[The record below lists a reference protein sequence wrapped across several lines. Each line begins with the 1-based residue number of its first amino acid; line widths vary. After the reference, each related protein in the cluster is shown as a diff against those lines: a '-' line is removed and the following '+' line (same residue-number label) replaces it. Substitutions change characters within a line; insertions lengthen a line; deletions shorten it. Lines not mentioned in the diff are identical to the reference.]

1 MIGSLS
7 SKTTPKKGAALRKAL
22 LILLAVLLVSGVGL
36 AIPATDAFGDS
47 VRFTSWK
54 NTMGLIQ
61 GQGDHGRRI
70 QSANYHATTDGRVAY
85 CYAQGSYEPYDDVA
99 YHCIGEASTRA
110 AVILENGWPAT
121 NTIGGVALSD
131 DEARQATQ
139 VALWM
144 LGDYGYKVPYS
155 SLSGTY
161 DDNGVQVGRRAA
173 AAAKALYDWSSG
185 RSTSASY
192 KIYNESVA
200 GKVYQVMVVAEKS
213 EGYVELR
220 KASSIPAASE
230 GNAGYSLEG
239 AVYGVYADAS
249 CTSLAARLTTDSSG
263 YAKSDALTAGT
274 YYVREISAPKGYELS
289 QIVHT
294 AQVPSGGTASLNVK
308 DEPLVERPAEIALK
322 VDGETRLDAPQ
333 GSASLAGA
341 QFEVSYWTGLFGT
354 PEEARASGEAD
365 RTWVLQSDERGRVSF
380 SDESLVSGDE
390 LFRDADEKPVLPL
403 GTVVVREAKAPEGY
417 LASED
422 EALRQVRQDGEEWQ
436 APVFEEQ
443 VVRGGL
449 SIAKSLAGGS
459 VSELE
464 GIEFRIVN
472 ASKAAVTVE
481 GASYEPGETVTTLVL
496 DAEGLAESAASL
508 LPYGSYEVVEVAESV
523 PENIIPYADAQGS
536 GSSVVAVVTL
546 EDGASYHEHVY
557 RVELENYKKPAFS
570 LVKVDGDSISS
581 GNEEGALPVAGSE
594 WLLEY
599 EEGGTWTEVERGST
613 DENGVLAFSDQA
625 VSRWGTYRLT
635 ETRAA
640 REDESQGYLPRKD
653 SDMPASVTFSV
664 DESTWEKIAAGT
676 YEGVEGD
683 SWAFEMRDGTPALVR
698 GEHNWLKRSIEALKT
713 DQDTGAPVA
722 GTEFTLYRWIGE
734 GEPGEQ
740 AQGEKRAERHEAYE
754 ADPAEEIDP
763 ALWQKIEA
771 KTSSED
777 GSALFEGLAF
787 GSYLLV
793 ESRPSEEYAEWW
805 ESELSTW
812 DRYQFTCDDESG
824 QHQLQV
830 FGNDRI
836 ELETTVDKS
845 TIQTTSAAFA
855 SLEGQ
860 PVSFDNVNMEEYRY
874 DLGFSNGSTNVRA
887 DQYTVVDSCEFVALG
902 ARLTRLW
909 TPVTTADSDGLFN
922 LWYKTNLCDEK
933 TVYSEASATKNNP
946 ENMLS
951 DGSDRISTKGWR
963 LWKEGLSTSKRTPL
977 SAADLKLEEDE
988 HITGLMLEYGSV
1000 KPGFKTEEPLT
1011 YLVSCSERI
1020 ELQDGEETLIEN
1032 SATSHITRNWKSGTN
1047 GSGLRDDADDKVA
1060 TGVLGTFAFKFD
1072 ERSMA
1077 QTGDAGVPLWL
1088 AALAGTSALA
1098 AATVGLSLRRDKPLR
1113 NRR

>member
-7 SKTTPKKGAALRKAL
+7 KRATPKRRAALKKAL
-22 LILLAVLLVSGVGL
+22 LVLLAVLLVSGAGL

-200 GKVYQVMVVAEKS
+200 GKVYQVMVIAEKS

-220 KASSIPAASE
+220 KTSSIPAASE

-239 AVYGVYADAS
+239 AVYGVYTDAA
-249 CTSLAARLTTDSSG
+249 CTSLAARLTTNASG
-263 YAKSDALTAGT
+263 YAKSEALAAGT
-274 YYVREISAPKGYELS
+274 YYVHEISAPKGHELS
-289 QIVHT
+289 QTVHT
-294 AQVPSGGTASLNVK
+294 VRIPSGATASLNVK
-308 DEPLVERPAEIALK
+308 DEPFVERPAEIALK
-322 VDGETRLDAPQ
+322 VDGETKLDTPQ

-341 QFEVSYWTGLFGT
+341 QFEVSYWTGLFNT
-354 PEEARASGEAD
+354 VEEAHASGEPD

-380 SDESLVSGDE
+380 SNESLVSGDE
-390 LFRDADEKPVLPL
+390 LFCDADGKPVLPL
-403 GTVVVREAKAPEGY
+403 GTVVIREAKAPEGY

-422 EALRQVRQDGEEWQ
+422 AVMRQIRQGGEEWQ
-436 APVFEEQ
+436 TPVFEEQ
-443 VVRGGL
+443 VLRGGL

-459 VSELE
+459 ASELE

-472 ASKAAVTVE
+472 ASKAAVSVE
-481 GASYEPGETVTTLVL
+481 GASYEPGETVAALAL
-496 DAEGLAESAASL
+496 NAEGRAESAADL

-523 PENIIPYADAQGS
+523 PAGIIPYADAQGN

-546 EDGASYHEHVY
+546 EDGAAHHENVY

-581 GNEEGALPVAGSE
+581 ENEGQALPVAGSE

-599 EEGGTWTEVERGST
+599 DDGGTWAEVERGST

-625 VSRWGTYRLT
+625 VSRWGSYRLT

-640 REDESQGYLPRKD
+640 REDEPQGYLPREE
-653 SDMPASVTFSV
+653 SDMPASVTFVV
-664 DESTWEKIAAGT
+664 DESTWEKMAAGT

-683 SWAFEMRDGTPALVR
+683 SWTFEMRGDTPALVR

-713 DQDTGAPVA
+713 DQDTGAAVA
-722 GTEFTLYRWIGE
+722 GTEFALYRWIGE
-734 GEPGEQ
+734 GEPEEPTQ
-740 AQGEKRAERHEAYE
+740 DDKRAERHEAYG
-754 ADPAEEIDP
+754 ADPSEKIDP
-763 ALWQKIEA
+763 ALWQKVEA
-771 KTSSED
+771 KTSGED
-777 GSALFEGLAF
+777 GSALFEGLSF

-793 ESRPSEEYAEWW
+793 ESRPSTGYAEWW
-805 ESELSTW
+805 ESALSTW
-812 DRYQFTCDDESG
+812 DSYQFTCDDKSG
-824 QHQLQV
+824 RHQLQV
-830 FGNDRI
+830 FENDRI

-860 PVSFDNVNMEEYRY
+860 SVNFDNVDVEEYRY

-909 TPVTTADSDGLFN
+909 TPVTTMDSDGLFN
-922 LWYKTNLCDEK
+922 LWYKTNLCDEE
-933 TVYSEASATKNNP
+933 TVYSEASATKSNP

-963 LWKEGLSTSKRTPL
+963 LWKEDLSTLKRTSL
-977 SAADLKLEEDE
+977 SVADLKLEEGE
-988 HITGLMLEYGSV
+988 HVTGLMLEYGSV
-1000 KPGFKTEEPLT
+1000 EPGFKTEEPLT
-1011 YLVSCSERI
+1011 YLVSCSEQLG
-1020 ELQDGEETLIEN
+1020 LQDEEEVLIEN
-1032 SATSHITRNWKSGTN
+1032 SATSHITRNWKGGVN
-1047 GSGLRDDADDKVA
+1047 GSGLRDDAEDKVA
-1060 TGVLGTFAFKFD
+1060 TGVLGTFAFKFG
-1072 ERSMA
+1072 ERPMA
-1077 QTGDAGVPLWL
+1077 QTGDAGVPVWL

-1098 AATVGLSLRRDKPLR
+1098 AATLGLSLRRDRPLR
-1113 NRR
+1113 GRR